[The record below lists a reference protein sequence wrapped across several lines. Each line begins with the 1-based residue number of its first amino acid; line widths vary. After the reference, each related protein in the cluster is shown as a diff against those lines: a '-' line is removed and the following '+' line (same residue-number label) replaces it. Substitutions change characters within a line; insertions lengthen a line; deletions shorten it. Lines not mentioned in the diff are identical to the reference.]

1 MCVISAVLFIIIV
14 FFSFCSFP
22 LNIHILCVHFIFH
35 QNSIGSERQ
44 QLPGTKFSV
53 CYLHII
59 CIHSYMDRGSNHM
72 ATAIQPL
79 KCVYVYG
86 TRRISPSIYWFSAH
100 TQNCLFLIYEFPF
113 FFSLS
118 NICCSML
125 IQQFTIKTYPA
136 SYFCVW
142 SHRPSLVSI
151 NGRYARLYNVLYTHS
166 AELCINS
173 SNAGERQAGMFVR
186 LTEITNI

>member
-1 MCVISAVLFIIIV
+1 MCFSKPTKALYLLWCMCVISAVLFIIIV

-44 QLPGTKFSV
+44 QLPATKFSV

-100 TQNCLFLIYEFPF
+100 TQNCLFLIYEFQF
-113 FFSLS
+113 FLFHYRTFAVQCSFNNSQLKH
-118 NICCSML
+118 IQLHIFVYDRIALRIRFCC
-125 IQQFTIKTYPA
+125 
-136 SYFCVW
+136 
-142 SHRPSLVSI
+142 
-151 NGRYARLYNVLYTHS
+151 LY
-166 AELCINS
+166 
-173 SNAGERQAGMFVR
+173 Q
-186 LTEITNI
+186 